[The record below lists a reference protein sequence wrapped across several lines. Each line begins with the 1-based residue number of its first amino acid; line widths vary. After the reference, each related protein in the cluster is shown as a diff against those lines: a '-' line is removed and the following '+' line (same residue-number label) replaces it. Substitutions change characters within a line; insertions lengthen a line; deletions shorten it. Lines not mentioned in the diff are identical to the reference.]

1 MSVDFEETAGRTLL
15 IASQS
20 KAFSQVNFIENI
32 LFYLFRFFVR
42 KEHTDIRSDH
52 NDIIISINNK
62 INSSSNSRGC
72 GFRGKGRKR
81 PIYLDLSGFFLV
93 YPAFIF
99 RLTMFKKTRGKSIPQ
114 KNGWKTK
121 NMLKTSLKMWKTQT
135 SVFFAAFS
143 VENPDVETYLFL
155 IFLMISSMMAFWCG
169 SFSICCSTW
178 RSAYEMV
185 EWSRPPNS
193 LPMSSKDICVTS
205 LIM

>member
-20 KAFSQVNFIENI
+20 KVFSQVNFIENI
-32 LFYLFRFFVR
+32 LFYLFRFLSGKNTR
-42 KEHTDIRSDH
+42 YIRSYYD
-52 NDIIISINNK
+52 DIIISINNK

-81 PIYLDLSGFFLV
+81 PIYLGLSGIFVV

-99 RLTMFKKTRGKSIPQ
+99 RLTMFKKTRATCIPQ

-135 SVFFAAFS
+135 SVFSAVFS

-155 IFLMISSMMAFWCG
+155 IFLMISSIMAFWCG